1 MTTHGT
7 AAWLGTQHPAAA
19 AATTFAKES
28 AG

>member
-7 AAWLGTQHPAAA
+7 AAWHVTQNPAAA
-19 AATTFAKES
+19 AATTFAKEL